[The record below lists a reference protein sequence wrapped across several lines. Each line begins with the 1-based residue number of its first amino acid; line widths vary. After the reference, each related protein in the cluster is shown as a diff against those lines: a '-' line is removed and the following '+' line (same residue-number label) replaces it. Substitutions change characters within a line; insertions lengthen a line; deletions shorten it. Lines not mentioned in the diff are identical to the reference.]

1 MYIYNDDDDDDDAAD
16 DDDDDD
22 GDDDDGG
29 CDEFSTPNPQPL
41 LFPIGFN

>member
-1 MYIYNDDDDDDDAAD
+1 MYIYSDDDDDGDDNDDDDDDDD
-16 DDDDDD
+16 
-22 GDDDDGG
+22 G